1 MLSFAKRLL
10 VCPVANSPA
19 SQMIRG
25 MSEKLEKQE
34 SADVKENE
42 MLDEVTLK
50 LNKGDLFED
59 QRAKEE
65 ARELKLRYLNS
76 FTGNSYLNHSY
87 RQKVERLAADPHFD
101 IFFPTISLL
110 GSESP
115 PAEEWREKT
124 RISNS
129 CVCANK
135 GRHFGWKSI

>member
-42 MLDEVTLK
+42 MLTEETLK
-50 LNKGDLFED
+50 LKQGDLFED

-65 ARELKLRYLNS
+65 AKELKLRS
-76 FTGNSYLNHSY
+76 T
-87 RQKVERLAADPHFD
+87 
-101 IFFPTISLL
+101 
-110 GSESP
+110 P
-115 PAEEWREKT
+115 PDNFAP
-124 RISNS
+124 
-129 CVCANK
+129 
-135 GRHFGWKSI
+135 WK